1 MSRSG
6 DRMSSSDVGR
16 AGGLVERDIE
26 QAITALK
33 KGAYLLKY
41 GRRGKP
47 KFCPFRL
54 ANDESGLIWFS
65 GKEEKQLKLSQVS
78 RIISGQRTPIFQRY
92 PRPEKEYQSFSLI
105 YNDRSLDL
113 ICKDKEEAEVWF
125 SGLKALISRG
135 HHRKWKTE
143 SRSDGI
149 SSGAT
154 SPRIYTR
161 RSSPLHAPF
170 GSSNS
175 FPKDAADQL
184 RLRSPFVSPPKNG
197 SDKPLSDM
205 VLYAVPPKGFF
216 PSDTTTRSSLPL
228 SSGGSDGLHSQM
240 KGTGV
245 DAFRVSLSS
254 AVSSS
259 SQGSGHDDGDA
270 MGDVFIWGEGTGD
283 SIMGGGPHS
292 AGSSFGPK
300 TDALLPKALES
311 AVVLDVQNIACGGRH
326 AALVTKQGEIFSWGE
341 ELGGRLGHGV
351 DADVLHPKLID
362 VLSNT
367 NIELVACG
375 ENHSCAVTL
384 SGDLYTWGNGHFGLL
399 GHGNEVSH
407 WVPKRVNGPLEGI
420 HVSSIS
426 CGPWH
431 TAVVTS
437 SGQLFTFGDGTFG
450 VLGHGDRLSVS
461 KPREVESLKGLRT
474 VRAAC
479 GVWHTA
485 AVVEIMVGSS
495 SSSNCS
501 SGKLFTWGD
510 GDKGRLGH
518 GDKETKLVPTCV
530 AALVDPTFC
539 QVACGHSLTV
549 ALTTSGHVYVMGS
562 PVYGQ
567 LGNPQADGKL
577 PARVEGKL
585 ARSFV
590 EEIACGAYH
599 VAVLTSRTEVY
610 TWGKGANGRL
620 GHGDTDDRSSPTLV
634 EALKDKQ
641 VKSVACGTNFT
652 AAICL
657 HKWISGVDQSM
668 CSGCR
673 LPFNFKRK
681 RHNCYNCGLVF
692 CHSCSGKK
700 SLRASMAPNPN
711 KPYRVCDNCFDK
723 LRKAINPDKSSQSSV
738 SRRGSMNRVINEN
751 TDKDDKLDAGS
762 RPNLARFSSIEPL
775 KQGESRTSKRNKK
788 LEFNSSRVSPVPSGS
803 SQWGSS
809 LNISKSFNPVFGSSK
824 KFFSASVPGSRIV
837 SRATSPI
844 SRRTSPPRS
853 TTPTPTLGGLTSP
866 KIVLDDIKMTHDGL
880 NQEVTK
886 LRVQVENLTCKAQ
899 LQELELERTTKQL
912 KEAITVAGEETAK
925 CKAAKEVIKSLTAQ
939 LKEMAD
945 RLPVGSTRN
954 IKSPTLT
961 SLCPPS
967 ISQDATIASFDRPN
981 EQDHESNEPNSLL
994 LSNGSSTAT
1003 YRSMGHSRQGLAE
1016 ATPRSGNKTK
1026 ENESQSVNEWVEQD
1040 EPGVYITLTSLPG
1053 GLKDLKRVRFSR
1065 KRFSE
1070 KQAEQWWAENRAR
1083 VYEQYNVRMADK
1095 SSVGVGKTAEPQ
1107 STTTARR
1114 LRPHLAPPTPSSVH
1128 DTRCRSSS
1136 VPHSPPSP
1144 SVCHLPSATKP
1155 SAPEQEMLLKTTTM
1169 WPPINACCSGVP
1181 PLMLWSPASLAI
1193 RVMRWLLELRWS
1205 MMVAL

>member
-1 MSRSG
+1 MN
-6 DRMSSSDVGR
+6 SDVSR
-16 AGGLVERDIE
+16 TGGPVERDIE

-54 ANDESGLIWFS
+54 ANDESVLIWFS
-65 GKEEKQLKLSQVS
+65 GKEEKHLKLSHVS

-113 ICKDKEEAEVWF
+113 ICKDKDEAEVWF
-125 SGLKALISRG
+125 SGLKALISRS
-135 HHRKWKTE
+135 HQRKWRTE
-143 SRSDGI
+143 SRSDGV
-149 SSGAT
+149 SSEAN
-154 SPRIYTR
+154 SPRTYTR
-161 RSSPLHAPF
+161 RSSPLHSPF
-170 GSSNS
+170 GSGDSLQ
-175 FPKDAADQL
+175 KDGNDQL
-184 RLRSPFVSPPKNG
+184 RLHSPYDSPPKNG
-197 SDKPLSDM
+197 MDKAFSDVILH
-205 VLYAVPPKGFF
+205 AVPPRGFF
-216 PSDTTTRSSLPL
+216 PSDSASGSVHSL
-228 SSGGSDGLHSQM
+228 SSGSDGLHGQM
-240 KGTGV
+240 KAMGM
-245 DAFRVSLSS
+245 DAFRMSLSS

-270 MGDVFIWGEGTGD
+270 LGDVFIWGEGTGD
-283 SIMGGGPHS
+283 GVLGGGSHRVD
-292 AGSSFGPK
+292 GCFGMK
-300 TDALLPKALES
+300 FDSLLPKALES

-341 ELGGRLGHGV
+341 ESGGRLGHGV
-351 DADVLHPKLID
+351 DSDVLHPKLID
-362 VLSNT
+362 GLSNM

-375 ENHSCAVTL
+375 EHHTCAVTL
-384 SGDLYTWGNGHFGLL
+384 SGDLYTWGDGQFGLL

-407 WVPKRVNGPLEGI
+407 WVPRRVNGPLEGI

-431 TAVVTS
+431 TAIVTS
-437 SGQLFTFGDGTFG
+437 AGQLFTFGDGTFG
-450 VLGHGDRLSVS
+450 VLGHGDRRSIS

-485 AVVEIMVGSS
+485 AVVEVMVGNS

-518 GDKETKLVPTCV
+518 GDKEPKLVPTCV
-530 AALVDPTFC
+530 AALVEPNFC

-549 ALTTSGHVYVMGS
+549 ALTTSGHVYTMGS

-577 PARVEGKL
+577 PCRVEGKL
-585 ARSFV
+585 AKSFV

-620 GHGDTDDRSSPTLV
+620 GHGDTNDRNSPTVV
-634 EALKDKQ
+634 ESLKDKQ

-652 AAICL
+652 ATICL
-657 HKWISGVDQSM
+657 HKWVSGVDQSM

-692 CHSCSGKK
+692 CHSCSSKK
-700 SLRASMAPNPN
+700 SLRASMAPNPS
-711 KPYRVCDNCFDK
+711 KPFRVCDNCYGK
-723 LRKAINPDKSSQSSV
+723 LKKAIETDASSQSSV
-738 SRRGSMNRVINEN
+738 GRRGSTNQGLNN
-751 TDKDDKLDAGS
+751 TIEKDEKMDVKS
-762 RPNLARFSSIEPL
+762 RPHLARFSSMESL
-775 KQGESRTSKRNKK
+775 KQVESRSSKRNKK
-788 LEFNSSRVSPVPSGS
+788 LEFNSSRVSPIPNGS
-803 SQWGSS
+803 SQWGA
-809 LNISKSFNPVFGSSK
+809 LNISKSFTGSSK

-844 SRRTSPPRS
+844 SRRPSPPRS

-866 KIVLDDIKMTHDGL
+866 KVVLDDTKMTNDDL
-880 NQEVTK
+880 SQEVIK
-886 LRVQVENLTCKAQ
+886 LRAQVENLTRKAQ
-899 LQELELERTTKQL
+899 MQEIELERANKQL
-912 KEAITVAGEETAK
+912 KEAIAIAGEETAK

-939 LKEMAD
+939 LKEMAE
-945 RLPVGSTRN
+945 RLPVSAARN
-954 IKSPTLT
+954 IKSPPFT
-961 SLCPPS
+961 SLGSNPVSGDVSSAS
-967 ISQDATIASFDRPN
+967 IDRLNGAASGL
-981 EQDHESNEPNSLL
+981 ELESNGSNNQL
-994 LSNGSSTAT
+994 LSNGSSTT
-1003 YRSMGHSRQGLAE
+1003 SNRSSGYNKQGHPEAVGRNWGRTREGDSR
-1016 ATPRSGNKTK
+1016 
-1026 ENESQSVNEWVEQD
+1026 NENEWVEQD

-1053 GLKDLKRVRFSR
+1053 GAKDLKRVRFSR

-1070 KQAEQWWAENRAR
+1070 KQAELWWAENRAR
-1083 VYEQYNVRMADK
+1083 VYEQYNVRMVDK
-1095 SSVGVGKTAEPQ
+1095 SSVGVGSED
-1107 STTTARR
+1107 
-1114 LRPHLAPPTPSSVH
+1114 LAH
-1128 DTRCRSSS
+1128 
-1136 VPHSPPSP
+1136 
-1144 SVCHLPSATKP
+1144 
-1155 SAPEQEMLLKTTTM
+1155 
-1169 WPPINACCSGVP
+1169 
-1181 PLMLWSPASLAI
+1181 
-1193 RVMRWLLELRWS
+1193 
-1205 MMVAL
+1205 

>member
-1 MSRSG
+1 MSRT
-6 DRMSSSDVGR
+6 DRMMSDLNK
-16 AGGLVERDIE
+16 AGPVERDTE

-33 KGAYLLKY
+33 KGACLLKY

-54 ANDESGLIWFS
+54 SNDESILIWFS
-65 GKEEKQLKLSQVS
+65 GKEEKHLKLSHVS

-113 ICKDKEEAEVWF
+113 ICKDKDEAEVWF
-125 SGLKALISRG
+125 SGLKALISRS
-135 HHRKWKTE
+135 HHRKWRTE

-149 SSGAT
+149 PSEAN
-154 SPRIYTR
+154 SPRTYTR
-161 RSSPLHAPF
+161 RSSPLSSPF
-170 GSSNS
+170 GSNESLQ
-175 FPKDAADQL
+175 KDSGDQL
-184 RLRSPFVSPPKNG
+184 RLHSPYESPPKNG
-197 SDKPLSDM
+197 LDKALSD
-205 VLYAVPPKGFF
+205 VILYAVPPKGFF
-216 PSDTTTRSSLPL
+216 PPDSASGSVHSV
-228 SSGGSDGLHSQM
+228 SSGGSDSVHGHM
-240 KGTGV
+240 RTMPM

-270 MGDVFIWGEGTGD
+270 LGDVFIWGEGTGD
-283 SIMGGGPHS
+283 GVLGGGTHRV
-292 AGSSFGPK
+292 GSSFGVK
-300 TDALLPKALES
+300 TDSLLPKALES

-341 ELGGRLGHGV
+341 ESGGRLGHGV
-351 DADVLHPKLID
+351 DSDVLHPKL
-362 VLSNT
+362 VEALSNT

-375 ENHSCAVTL
+375 EYHTCAVTL
-384 SGDLYTWGNGHFGLL
+384 SGDLYTWGDGTYNYGLL
-399 GHGNEVSH
+399 GHGNQVSH
-407 WVPKRVNGPLEGI
+407 WVPKRVNGPLEGM

-450 VLGHGDRLSVS
+450 VLGHGDRKSVS
-461 KPREVESLKGLRT
+461 IPREVESLKGLRT

-485 AVVEIMVGSS
+485 AVVEVMVGNS

-518 GDKETKLVPTCV
+518 GDKEAKLVPTCV
-530 AALVDPTFC
+530 AALVEPNFC
-539 QVACGHSLTV
+539 QVSCGHSLTV
-549 ALTTSGHVYVMGS
+549 ALTTQGHVYAMGS

-567 LGNPQADGKL
+567 LGNPQVDGKL
-577 PARVEGKL
+577 PTRVEGKL
-585 ARSFV
+585 SKSFV

-620 GHGDTDDRSSPTLV
+620 GHGDTDDRNTPTLV

-641 VKSVACGTNFT
+641 VKSIACGTNFT

-657 HKWISGVDQSM
+657 HKWVSGVDQSM

-692 CHSCSGKK
+692 CHSCSSKK
-700 SLRASMAPNPN
+700 CLKASMAPNPN
-711 KPYRVCDNCFDK
+711 KPYRVCDNCFNK
-723 LRKAINPDKSSQSSV
+723 LRKAIETDSSSV
-738 SRRGSMNRVINEN
+738 SRRGSINQGSLEFI
-751 TDKDDKLDAGS
+751 DKDDKLDS
-762 RPNLARFSSIEPL
+762 RTRNQLGRFSSMESL
-775 KQGESRTSKRNKK
+775 KQVESRSSKKNKK
-788 LEFNSSRVSPVPSGS
+788 LEFNSSRVSPSPNGG
-803 SQWGSS
+803 SQWGA

-844 SRRTSPPRS
+844 SRRPSPPRS

-866 KIVLDDIKMTHDGL
+866 KIGGDDAKRTNDSL
-880 NQEVTK
+880 SQEVVK
-886 LRVQVENLTCKAQ
+886 LRAQVENLTRQAQ
-899 LQELELERTTKQL
+899 LQEIELERTTKQL
-912 KEAITVAGEETAK
+912 KEAIAIAGEESAK

-939 LKEMAD
+939 LKEMAE
-945 RLPVGSTRN
+945 RLPVGAARN
-954 IKSPTLT
+954 VKSP
-961 SLCPPS
+961 S
-967 ISQDATIASFDRPN
+967 IASFSSSPGSNDVSNASVERLN
-981 EQDHESNEPNSLL
+981 VQATSLESDLTGSNNQSLT
-994 LSNGSSTAT
+994 NGSSTINNRIA
-1003 YRSMGHSRQGLAE
+1003 GHYKLNNPDASSRNGS
-1016 ATPRSGNKTK
+1016 RTK
-1026 ENESQSVNEWVEQD
+1026 ESESRNENEWVEQD
-1040 EPGVYITLTSLPG
+1040 ETGVYITLTSLPG
-1053 GLKDLKRVRFSR
+1053 GIIDLKRVRFSR

-1070 KQAEQWWAENRAR
+1070 RQAEQWWAENRAR
-1083 VYEQYNVRMADK
+1083 VYEQYNVRIDK
-1095 SSVGVGKTAEPQ
+1095 SAVGMGSED
-1107 STTTARR
+1107 
-1114 LRPHLAPPTPSSVH
+1114 LAH
-1128 DTRCRSSS
+1128 
-1136 VPHSPPSP
+1136 
-1144 SVCHLPSATKP
+1144 
-1155 SAPEQEMLLKTTTM
+1155 
-1169 WPPINACCSGVP
+1169 
-1181 PLMLWSPASLAI
+1181 
-1193 RVMRWLLELRWS
+1193 
-1205 MMVAL
+1205 

>member
-1 MSRSG
+1 MN
-6 DRMSSSDVGR
+6 SDANR
-16 AGGLVERDIE
+16 AGGQVERDIE

-54 ANDESGLIWFS
+54 SNDETALIWFS
-65 GKEEKQLKLSQVS
+65 GKEEKHLNLSHVS

-113 ICKDKEEAEVWF
+113 ICKDKDEAEVWF
-125 SGLKALISRG
+125 SGLKGLISRG
-135 HHRKWKTE
+135 HQRKWRTE

-154 SPRIYTR
+154 SPRTYTR
-161 RSSPLHAPF
+161 RSSPLHSPF
-170 GSSNS
+170 SSGDSLQKDGS
-175 FPKDAADQL
+175 DQL
-184 RLRSPFVSPPKNG
+184 RLHSPYESPPKKG
-197 SDKPLSDM
+197 LDKAFPD
-205 VLYAVPPKGFF
+205 VILYAVPPKGFF
-216 PSDTTTRSSLPL
+216 PSDSASASVNSL
-228 SSGGSDGLHSQM
+228 SSGGSDSVHGQM
-240 KGTGV
+240 KGIGM
-245 DAFRVSLSS
+245 DNFRVSLSS

-259 SQGSGHDDGDA
+259 SQGSGHDDVDA
-270 MGDVFIWGEGTGD
+270 LGDVFVWGEGTGD
-283 SIMGGGPHS
+283 GVLGGGPHRVS
-292 AGSSFGPK
+292 SSFGAK
-300 TDALLPKALES
+300 LDSLFPKALES

-326 AALVTKQGEIFSWGE
+326 AALVTKQGEMFSWGE
-341 ELGGRLGHGV
+341 ESGGRLGHGI
-351 DADVLHPKLID
+351 DSDVLHPKLID
-362 VLSNT
+362 SLSHS

-375 ENHSCAVTL
+375 ENHTCAVTL
-384 SGDLYTWGNGHFGLL
+384 SGNLYTWGDGNFGLL

-407 WVPKRVNGPLEGI
+407 WVPKRLNGPLEGI
-420 HVSSIS
+420 HVSYIS

-437 SGQLFTFGDGTFG
+437 AGQLFTFGDGTFG
-450 VLGHGDRLSVS
+450 VLGHGDRKSVFR
-461 KPREVESLKGLRT
+461 PRELESLKGLRT

-485 AVVEIMVGSS
+485 AVVEVMVGSS

-518 GDKETKLVPTCV
+518 GDRESKLVPTCV
-530 AALVDPTFC
+530 AALVEPNFC

-549 ALTTSGHVYVMGS
+549 ALTTSGHVYTMGS

-567 LGNPQADGKL
+567 LGYHQADGKL
-577 PARVEGKL
+577 PRRVEGKL
-585 ARSFV
+585 AKSFV

-620 GHGDTDDRSSPTLV
+620 GHGDTDDRNSPTLV

-641 VKSVACGTNFT
+641 VKSIACGTNFT

-657 HKWISGVDQSM
+657 HKWVSGIDQSM

-692 CHSCSGKK
+692 CHSCSSRK

-711 KPYRVCDNCFDK
+711 KPYRVCDNCFSK
-723 LRKAINPDKSSQSSV
+723 LKKAMETDASSQSSM
-738 SRRGSMNRVINEN
+738 SRRGSMNQSLIDITE
-751 TDKDDKLDAGS
+751 KDTKLDTRS
-762 RPNLARFSSIEPL
+762 QPQLARFSSMEAF
-775 KQGESRTSKRNKK
+775 KQVESRSSKQKKK
-788 LEFNSSRVSPVPSGS
+788 LEFNSSRVSPIPNCT
-803 SQWGSS
+803 SQWGA

-844 SRRTSPPRS
+844 SRRASPPRS

-866 KIVLDDIKMTHDGL
+866 KIILDDAKRTNDGL
-880 NQEVTK
+880 SQEVIK
-886 LRVQVENLTCKAQ
+886 LRAQVENLTRKAQ
-899 LQELELERTTKQL
+899 LQEIELERTTKQL
-912 KEAITVAGEETAK
+912 EEAIAIAGEETAK
-925 CKAAKEVIKSLTAQ
+925 CNAAKEVIKSLTSQ
-939 LKEMAD
+939 LKEMAE
-945 RLPVGSTRN
+945 RLPVGASQN
-954 IKSPTLT
+954 IKSPTSFSSGSNRIADDIPNGCIDRVHSQLT
-961 SLCPPS
+961 F
-967 ISQDATIASFDRPN
+967 QDV
-981 EQDHESNEPNSLL
+981 ESNVSNSQL
-994 LSNGSSTAT
+994 LSNGSSNVSNHTAVQN
-1003 YRSMGHSRQGLAE
+1003 RQGFPESTTRNGARMKE
-1016 ATPRSGNKTK
+1016 GGPRK
-1026 ENESQSVNEWVEQD
+1026 ENEWVEQD

-1053 GLKDLKRVRFSR
+1053 GVKDLKRVRFSR

-1083 VYEQYNVRMADK
+1083 VYEQYNVQMGDK
-1095 SSVGVGKTAEPQ
+1095 SSLGSVSEDI
-1107 STTTARR
+1107 
-1114 LRPHLAPPTPSSVH
+1114 PH
-1128 DTRCRSSS
+1128 
-1136 VPHSPPSP
+1136 
-1144 SVCHLPSATKP
+1144 
-1155 SAPEQEMLLKTTTM
+1155 
-1169 WPPINACCSGVP
+1169 
-1181 PLMLWSPASLAI
+1181 
-1193 RVMRWLLELRWS
+1193 
-1205 MMVAL
+1205 

>member
-1 MSRSG
+1 MSIA
-6 DRMSSSDVGR
+6 DRMNSDANR
-16 AGGLVERDIE
+16 AGGQVERDIE

-54 ANDESGLIWFS
+54 SNDESALIWFS
-65 GKEEKQLKLSQVS
+65 GKEEKHLKLSHVS

-113 ICKDKEEAEVWF
+113 ICKDKDEAEVWF

-135 HHRKWKTE
+135 HQRKWRTE

-154 SPRIYTR
+154 SPRTYTR
-161 RSSPLHAPF
+161 RSSPLHSPF
-170 GSSNS
+170 SSGDS
-175 FPKDAADQL
+175 LQKDGGDQL
-184 RLRSPFVSPPKNG
+184 CLHSPYESPPKNG
-197 SDKPLSDM
+197 LDKAFADVIM
-205 VLYAVPPKGFF
+205 YAVPPKGFF
-216 PSDTTTRSSLPL
+216 PSDSASASVHSL
-228 SSGGSDGLHSQM
+228 SSGGSDSMHGQM
-240 KGTGV
+240 KGIGM
-245 DAFRVSLSS
+245 DNFRVSLSS

-270 MGDVFIWGEGTGD
+270 LGDVFIWGEGTGEGVL
-283 SIMGGGPHS
+283 GGGPHRVS
-292 AGSSFGPK
+292 SSFGAK
-300 TDALLPKALES
+300 LDSLFPKALES

-341 ELGGRLGHGV
+341 ESGGRLGHGI
-351 DADVLHPKLID
+351 DSDVLHPKLID
-362 VLSNT
+362 SLSHS

-375 ENHSCAVTL
+375 ENHTCAVTL
-384 SGDLYTWGNGHFGLL
+384 SGDLYTWGDGDFGLL
-399 GHGNEVSH
+399 GHGNAVSH

-420 HVSSIS
+420 HVSYIS

-437 SGQLFTFGDGTFG
+437 AGQLFTFGDGTFG
-450 VLGHGDRLSVS
+450 VLGHGDRKSVS

-485 AVVEIMVGSS
+485 AVVEVMVGSS

-518 GDKETKLVPTCV
+518 GDKESKLVPTCV
-530 AALVDPTFC
+530 AALVEPNFC
-539 QVACGHSLTV
+539 QVTCGHSLTV
-549 ALTTSGHVYVMGS
+549 ALTTSGHVYTMGS

-567 LGNPQADGKL
+567 LGHHQADGKL
-577 PARVEGKL
+577 PRRVEGKL
-585 ARSFV
+585 AKSFV

-620 GHGDTDDRSSPTLV
+620 GHGDTDDRNSPTLV

-641 VKSVACGTNFT
+641 VKSIACGTNFT

-657 HKWISGVDQSM
+657 HKWVSGVDQSM

-692 CHSCSGKK
+692 CHSCSSRK

-711 KPYRVCDNCFDK
+711 KPYRVCDNCFSK
-723 LRKAINPDKSSQSSV
+723 LKKAMETDASSQSSM
-738 SRRGSMNRVINEN
+738 SRRGSMNQSLADI
-751 TDKDDKLDAGS
+751 TDKDTKLDTRS
-762 RPNLARFSSIEPL
+762 RPQLARFSTMESF
-775 KQGESRTSKRNKK
+775 KQVETHSSKQKKK
-788 LEFNSSRVSPVPSGS
+788 LEFNSSRVSPIPNGT
-803 SQWGSS
+803 SQWGA

-844 SRRTSPPRS
+844 SRRASPPRS

-866 KIVLDDIKMTHDGL
+866 KIVLDDAKRTNDGL
-880 NQEVTK
+880 SQEVIK
-886 LRVQVENLTCKAQ
+886 LRAQVENLTRKAQ
-899 LQELELERTTKQL
+899 LQEIELERTTKQL
-912 KEAITVAGEETAK
+912 KEAIAIAGEETAK
-925 CKAAKEVIKSLTAQ
+925 CKAAKEVIKSLTSQ
-939 LKEMAD
+939 LKEMAE
-945 RLPVGSTRN
+945 RLPVGASRN
-954 IKSPTLT
+954 IKSPTSFSSGSNLT
-961 SLCPPS
+961 ASDIPNGC
-967 ISQDATIASFDRPN
+967 IDRVHSQLTF
-981 EQDHESNEPNSLL
+981 QDVEPNVSNSQL
-994 LSNGSSTAT
+994 LSNGSSNVSNRNAVQN
-1003 YRSMGHSRQGLAE
+1003 RQGFPE
-1016 ATPRSGNKTK
+1016 PTTRNGGRTK
-1026 ENESQSVNEWVEQD
+1026 EGDSRNENEWVEQD
-1040 EPGVYITLTSLPG
+1040 EPGVYITLTSLPAG
-1053 GLKDLKRVRFSR
+1053 VKDLKRVRFSR

-1083 VYEQYNVRMADK
+1083 VYEQYNVRMGDK
-1095 SSVGVGKTAEPQ
+1095 SSIGTVSEDI
-1107 STTTARR
+1107 
-1114 LRPHLAPPTPSSVH
+1114 PH
-1128 DTRCRSSS
+1128 
-1136 VPHSPPSP
+1136 
-1144 SVCHLPSATKP
+1144 
-1155 SAPEQEMLLKTTTM
+1155 
-1169 WPPINACCSGVP
+1169 
-1181 PLMLWSPASLAI
+1181 
-1193 RVMRWLLELRWS
+1193 
-1205 MMVAL
+1205 